1 MEKILNKTRVTICT
15 ERDVYNSKTL
25 LREFYSISS
34 DMLSQSLF
42 VAIVVGHIG
51 DNDHGRVMKQYG
63 IANCR
68 GSGMFLDS
76 WPWRLWIWN
85 VTIDGIKFLVF
96 GPHSVIE
103 ECERSRNCPDH
114 QVLVEEMVYAEML
127 HTNDASVFDWY
138 TLTNHVHPVQN
149 FAYATGLQHQTP
161 VRSHGD
167 WGAVQ
172 FQEPIR
178 SLDNLKFRKDFDEQ
192 HEGRVWAPG
201 ERFRVMEVAHR
212 AAWDQL
218 TQRR

>member
-1 MEKILNKTRVTICT
+1 MEKILSKTRVKICT
-15 ERDVYNSKTL
+15 ERDVYNGKTL
-25 LREFYSISS
+25 LTEFYSISS

-42 VAIVVGHIG
+42 VAIVVGHIE
-51 DNDHGRVMKQYG
+51 DNDNGRVIKKYE
-63 IANCR
+63 IATGR
-68 GSGMFLDS
+68 GSGMFLAA

-96 GPHSVIE
+96 GPHSFIE
-103 ECERSRNCPDH
+103 KCQDSHHCPDH

-127 HTNDASVFDWY
+127 HTNNASVFDWY

-178 SLDNLKFRKDFDEQ
+178 SLDNIKFLKDFDEQ
-192 HEGRVWAPG
+192 HKGRVWAPG
-201 ERFRVMEVAHR
+201 ERHNERHR
-212 AAWDQL
+212 AYEEAWNRL
-218 TQRR
+218 TQPR